1 MAFSLL
7 PKEEKF
13 FELFETQAAH
23 NVAAARAFKEL
34 MQKWNPE
41 SDIFDKLRDIEHE
54 GDITTHE
61 VIDRLNRTFITPFDR
76 EDIHALA
83 GELDD
88 IVDLIQSVS
97 ARMKLFGIAA
107 IPQDLVEM
115 ADILAQSTENIR
127 KAMHELKDFTNP
139 RRLLDYCIEINRLEN
154 AGDLAFQ
161 NAVGRLFAS
170 NAGKPDPLDVI
181 KLKEIY
187 ESVEAAIDK
196 CEDVANIIE
205 TIQVKQS

>member
-1 MAFSLL
+1 MS
-7 PKEEKF
+7 
-13 FELFETQAAH
+13 
-23 NVAAARAFKEL
+23 V
-34 MQKWNPE
+34 
-41 SDIFDKLRDIEHE
+41 D
-54 GDITTHE
+54 
-61 VIDRLNRTFITPFDR
+61 
-76 EDIHALA
+76 HA
-83 GELDD
+83 
-88 IVDLIQSVS
+88 
-97 ARMKLFGIAA
+97 K
-107 IPQDLVEM
+107 
-115 ADILAQSTENIR
+115 NIR
-127 KAMHELKDFTNP
+127 KAMHEIKDFANP

-170 NAGKPDPLDVI
+170 NGGKPDPLDVI